1 METDD
6 IEPSSEETE
15 LDDYDELDYL
25 DFVDYL
31 EHDLLEGD
39 RSCGCRRR
47 WAYFGR

>member
-6 IEPSSEETE
+6 IKPSGEETE

-31 EHDLLEGD
+31 EHDLLEEEH
-39 RSCGCRRR
+39 RSRK
-47 WAYFGR
+47 A